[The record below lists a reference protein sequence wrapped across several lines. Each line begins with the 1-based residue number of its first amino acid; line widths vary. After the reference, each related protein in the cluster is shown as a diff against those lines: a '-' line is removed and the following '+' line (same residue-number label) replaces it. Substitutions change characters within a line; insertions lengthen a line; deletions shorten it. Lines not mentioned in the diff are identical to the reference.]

1 MIPVDRAHLEV
12 VAATHPGEVRAT
24 NEDRFAV
31 GTYQLSADDNSLC
44 TLAIVCDGIGGH
56 AAGEVAAQIIV
67 DQFVLQAAAFTGR
80 DPTSEMSSALV
91 RAGRAVY
98 ARARSD
104 ATLHGM
110 GATAATA
117 WVIGHRLFT
126 ATIGDSR
133 IYLLRADGMRQISVD
148 HTYVQ
153 EAVERGTLTH
163 EEARTHPYAHVL
175 RRHLGGER
183 DPVPDLR
190 IRLSSYEDDAVSI
203 AHQGL
208 PLAAGEIALLCTDGL
223 SDLLQ
228 ADEIAEVL
236 LALPLAQA
244 VAKLIDRARSRGGH
258 DNITLIALRHP

>member
-1 MIPVDRAHLEV
+1 MIPLDRAHLEV
-12 VAATHPGEVRAT
+12 VAATHPGEVRTT

-31 GTYQLSADDNSLC
+31 GTYQRSAQDATPC
-44 TLAIVCDGIGGH
+44 TLAILCDGIGGH

-67 DQFVLQAAAFTGR
+67 DQFMSQAADFDGD
-80 DPTSEMSSALV
+80 DPTLELRTALV

-104 ATLHGM
+104 ASLYGM

-117 WVIGHRLFT
+117 WVIGNRLYT
-126 ATIGDSR
+126 TTVGDSR
-133 IYLLRADGMRQISVD
+133 IYLLRADGIRQVSVD

-153 EAVERGTLTH
+153 EAVERGTLTP

-183 DPVPDLR
+183 DPLPDQRLR
-190 IRLSSYEDDAVSI
+190 LTPDEDDAVSV

-223 SDLLQ
+223 SDLVP
-228 ADEIAEVL
+228 AEDIGHKL
-236 LALPLAQA
+236 LAYPLPQA
-244 VAKLIDRARSRGGH
+244 VTHLIDLARARGGH
-258 DNITLIALRHP
+258 DNITLIAMRHP

>member
-12 VAATHPGEVRAT
+12 VAATHPGEVRTT

-31 GTYQLSADDNSLC
+31 GTYQLSAQDPTPC
-44 TLAIVCDGIGGH
+44 TLAILCDGIGGH

-67 DQFVLQAAAFTGR
+67 DQYVREAAEFDGR
-80 DPTSEMSSALV
+80 DPTLEVSTALV

-104 ATLHGM
+104 ASLYGM

-117 WVIGHRLFT
+117 WVIGNRLYT

-133 IYLLRADGMRQISVD
+133 IYLLRADGMRQVSVD

-153 EAVERGTLTH
+153 EAVERGTLTL

-183 DPVPDLR
+183 DPMPDLR
-190 IRLSSYEDDAVSI
+190 LRLSPDEDDAVAI

-223 SDLLQ
+223 SDLVQ
-228 ADEIAEVL
+228 VEEIGEAL
-236 LALPLAQA
+236 LARPLSQA
-244 VAKLIDRARSRGGH
+244 VAHLIDTARARGGH
-258 DNITLIALRHP
+258 DNITIIALRHP

>member
-31 GTYQLSADDNSLC
+31 GTYQLSAEDSTLC
-44 TLAIVCDGIGGH
+44 TLAILCDGIGGH

-67 DQFVLQAAAFTGR
+67 DQFVLQAASFSGR
-80 DPTSEMSSALV
+80 DPTLEVSTALV

-98 ARARSD
+98 ARARTD
-104 ATLHGM
+104 AALYGM
-110 GATAATA
+110 GATAASA
-117 WVIGHRLFT
+117 WVIGHRLYT

-153 EAVERGTLTH
+153 EAVERGTLTP

-183 DPVPDLR
+183 DPLPDLR
-190 IRLSSYEDDAVSI
+190 IRLSAYEDDAVSI

-223 SDLLQ
+223 SNLVP
-228 ADEIAEVL
+228 ADEIAAVL
-236 LALPLAQA
+236 LARQLPQA
-244 VAKLIDRARSRGGH
+244 VAQLIDLARSRGGH
-258 DNITLIALRHP
+258 DNITIIAMHHP

>member
-1 MIPVDRAHLEV
+1 MIPVERAHLEV
-12 VAATHPGEVRAT
+12 VAATHPGEVRTT
-24 NEDRFAV
+24 NEDRFAL
-31 GTYQLSADDNSLC
+31 GTYQLGAKDATPC
-44 TLAIVCDGIGGH
+44 TLAILCDGIGGH

-67 DQFVLQAAAFTGR
+67 DQFMAQAAEFDGG
-80 DPTSEMSSALV
+80 DPALELSTALL

-104 ATLHGM
+104 ASLYGM

-117 WVIGHRLFT
+117 WVIGHRLYT
-126 ATIGDSR
+126 TTVGDSR
-133 IYLLRADGMRQISVD
+133 IYLLRADGIRQVSVD

-153 EAVERGTLTH
+153 EAVERGTLTP

-183 DPVPDLR
+183 DPIPDQRLR
-190 IRLSSYEDDAVSI
+190 LRPDEDDAVSV

-223 SDLLQ
+223 SDLVP
-228 ADEIAEVL
+228 AEDIGQTL
-236 LALPLAQA
+236 LTYALPQA
-244 VAKLIDRARSRGGH
+244 VTRLIDLARARGGH
-258 DNITLIALRHP
+258 DNITIVAMRHP